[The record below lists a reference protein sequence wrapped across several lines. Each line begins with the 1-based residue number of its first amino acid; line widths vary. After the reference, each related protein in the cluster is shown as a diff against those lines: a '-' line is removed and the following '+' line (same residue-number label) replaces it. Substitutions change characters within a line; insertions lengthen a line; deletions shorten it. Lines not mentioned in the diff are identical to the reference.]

1 LYRDAEVTAVSA
13 RHVGEQQF
21 VFAVYW
27 ACSKRRLG
35 AAPRDRQ
42 ILETSVFHRISQ
54 KQTLET
60 TVGRAP
66 ASEHLPNF
74 KL

>member
-1 LYRDAEVTAVSA
+1 MPVNSNLFSPCVGRDPN
-13 RHVGEQQF
+13 GDG
-21 VFAVYW
+21 
-27 ACSKRRLG
+27 CG
-35 AAPRDRQ
+35 AARPAKNF
-42 ILETSVFHRISQ
+42 ETSVFHRISQ

>member
-1 LYRDAEVTAVSA
+1 
-13 RHVGEQQF
+13 
-21 VFAVYW
+21 
-27 ACSKRRLG
+27 
-35 AAPRDRQ
+35 
-42 ILETSVFHRISQ
+42 VFHRISQ